1 MYLRLLLSGVL
12 CPSSH
17 YRYYIYIRREKHLFS
32 ELTFGFS
39 GIRIYVCCY
48 FTSKY
53 MEWEKVRTR
62 AKTRERDARSPTL
75 YGDTEG
81 FREKVRIRILAIC
94 IFLEALTQKNYQVGL
109 LRDDTGLSAFRK
121 SSNDY

>member
-1 MYLRLLLSGVL
+1 MECYALRRITGII
-12 CPSSH
+12 
-17 YRYYIYIRREKHLFS
+17 YIYIFKRETSFS

-48 FTSKY
+48 FASKY

-81 FREKVRIRILAIC
+81 FREKVGNSTHLH
-94 IFLEALTQKNYQVGL
+94 IFRGLDSKDYQVGL

-121 SSNDY
+121 PSNDY